1 MRFFVAIGIAGLVL
15 ASCGTSAESAATS
28 TSQSTVA
35 AVTPTT
41 TASGVDGERFCEVV
55 AVFDQSDNP
64 FELPQEQARIAIP
77 NKQALM
83 VEAALVAPDEI
94 RTEVKGLVE
103 ALVNEHLVS
112 RGTFVEADYAKGKK
126 GPIASGYFELDGGDV
141 VRGSRR
147 GGAQVRPDSN
157 PFPVGGVTRPDYWVF
172 HDDLGERRVIEP
184 GSSRRLPDTDEMASF
199 VPRDLIRGRAVVV
212 VWPFAFWHD
221 VYRLKWVR

>member
-1 MRFFVAIGIAGLVL
+1 MRFFVAIGIAGLVV

-83 VEAALVAPDEI
+83 VEAALVAPDGI
-94 RTEVKGLVE
+94 RTEVKGLVDSFQPIFDLFEAADFDASRIDEAEFE
-103 ALVNEHLVS
+103 ALADAAFSGEGGENDAAGKIMDDWVNIHC
-112 RGTFVEADYAKGKK
+112 
-126 GPIASGYFELDGGDV
+126 GD
-141 VRGSRR
+141 
-147 GGAQVRPDSN
+147 
-157 PFPVGGVTRPDYWVF
+157 
-172 HDDLGERRVIEP
+172 
-184 GSSRRLPDTDEMASF
+184 
-199 VPRDLIRGRAVVV
+199 
-212 VWPFAFWHD
+212 
-221 VYRLKWVR
+221 